1 MAILSQCEHC
11 LKYVKSA
18 YGMKCKSLGRTPVLN
33 EKECPDFA
41 DSEKKEEVKPQVEK
55 NNEPVFATLAE
66 TIKYASEQKIKYKVS
81 DEFLR
86 KDLSSKGVPLTDL
99 ESVMD
104 KAQLNLKRHNRDT
117 GLKEITYGI
126 IGIAASFL
134 YAILTYFLFIGAGS
148 ILAYGIFLWGVIELV
163 KGIVRII
170 RNRS

>member
-1 MAILSQCEHC
+1 MH
-11 LKYVKSA
+11 
-18 YGMKCKSLGRTPVLN
+18 KCIS
-33 EKECPDFA
+33 
-41 DSEKKEEVKPQVEK
+41 
-55 NNEPVFATLAE
+55 
-66 TIKYASEQKIKYKVS
+66 SEQKIKYKVS

-86 KDLSSKGVPLTDL
+86 KDLSSKGVPLTNL

-170 RNRS
+170 RNRY